1 MAKPWRLMSA
11 PQAAPQCQTGD
22 VFDLVA
28 YNEAMED
35 LVLGVV
41 AAVGG
46 LALIFW
52 RRQFAV
58 STVRQQNRLWRTRYG
73 LEQVAFS
80 EQAAILIGVFSLA
93 MAVSFWLDL
102 FWPPV
107 IVLVFGVLGLNVLR
121 VRRRRVR

>member
-1 MAKPWRLMSA
+1 
-11 PQAAPQCQTGD
+11 
-22 VFDLVA
+22 
-28 YNEAMED
+28 MED

-58 STVRQQNRLWRTRYG
+58 ITVRQQNRFWRTRYG
-73 LEQVAFS
+73 LEQVAFN

-93 MAVSFWLDL
+93 MAVSFWLGL

-121 VRRRRVR
+121 LRRRRVR

>member
-1 MAKPWRLMSA
+1 
-11 PQAAPQCQTGD
+11 
-22 VFDLVA
+22 
-28 YNEAMED
+28 MED
-35 LVLGVV
+35 LVLGGV

-52 RRQFAV
+52 RRQFAL
-58 STVRQQNRLWRTRYG
+58 STVRQQNRLWRTSYG
-73 LEQVAFS
+73 PEQVAFS
-80 EQAAILIGVFSLA
+80 EQAAILLGVFSLA

-121 VRRRRVR
+121 LRRRRVR